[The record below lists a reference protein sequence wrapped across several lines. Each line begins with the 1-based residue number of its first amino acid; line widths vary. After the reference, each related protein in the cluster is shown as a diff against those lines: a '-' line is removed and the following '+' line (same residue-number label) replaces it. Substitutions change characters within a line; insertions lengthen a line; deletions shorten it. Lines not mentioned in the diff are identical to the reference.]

1 MGQSLLFLGIGLFL
15 VGCLVSCLVSCVERK
30 LVIRS
35 EPPGGV
41 VVLDNKIIGVTPVT
55 VPFTF
60 YGCRQVEVRWDP
72 FLAEMDPFPTA
83 KEVRHLYPPW
93 YQYVPLDFL
102 VEILWPFTITDE
114 RFFDFDLYPRQEE
127 GAKPSAGKSEGS
139 VDPVDA
145 VIRRAEATRA
155 RALVDKEE
163 GP

>member
-1 MGQSLLFLGIGLFL
+1 MFCFGLTRRIGQSLLFLGIVLCIWG
-15 VGCLVSCLVSCVERK
+15 CVERK

-35 EPPGGV
+35 NPPGAV
-41 VVLDNKIIGVTPVT
+41 VVLDNKIVGVTPLT

-60 YGCRQVEVRWDP
+60 YGSRQVEVRWDP
-72 FLAEMDPFPTA
+72 FLEELDPFPSA
-83 KEVRHLYPPW
+83 KEVRYIYPPW

-102 VEILWPFTITDE
+102 AEILWPFTITDE
-114 RFFDFDLYPRQEE
+114 RFFDFDLYPDPAE
-127 GAKPSAGKSEGS
+127 GAEAPTGKS

-155 RALVDKEE
+155 RALVDDEE